1 MQAGCR
7 GGEQALIAHHEAP
20 NMAQPRE
27 RPLAVSPSPVPPQLS
42 PILIG
47 RTLGGSLRGDDGL
60 ETPTGQ
66 TDAQRRAVIAP
77 LRHLGLGALAGTARP
92 AEAAD
97 GDGVEELLAAGDCRR
112 TCRLHGCS
120 HRRTRALDQH
130 LPLCPLAAFRL
141 ANVAPLGGRA

>member
-1 MQAGCR
+1 
-7 GGEQALIAHHEAP
+7 
-20 NMAQPRE
+20 MAQPRE
-27 RPLAVSPSPVPPQLS
+27 RPLAVSPSPVPPQ
-42 PILIG
+42 
-47 RTLGGSLRGDDGL
+47 LGGSLRGDDGL